1 MVSGEGL
8 GENLKYFVLAFVLF
22 VGGNWMLDSAL
33 VSNIESN
40 LVSHRQQEVRELLA
54 LGHVEMDYLRALR
67 TLQAAVDIR
76 KEDFIHAF
84 SPFAVPEMGPREML
98 EELEKPAYREK
109 VENIISNHGFFSVED
124 WVRHWYSLLMSAA
137 YYDGQMRALKNP
149 DGDHRN
155 GQITI
160 PRPPEKNLRAVALL
174 LQNEDVGK
182 WLRGMVEKLRRLRQ
196 VLFHRQS

>member
-1 MVSGEGL
+1 MVFGDGL
-8 GENLKYFVLAFVLF
+8 GANLKYFVLAFVLF
-22 VGGNWMLDSAL
+22 VGGNWMLDSSL
-33 VSNIESN
+33 VSTVTSD
-40 LVSHRQQEVRELLA
+40 LVSHRQKEVRALLA

-76 KEDFIHAF
+76 KEDFIQAF

-98 EELEKPAYREK
+98 KELEKPAYRDK
-109 VENIISNHGFFSVED
+109 VGDIISTHGFFSVED

-137 YYDGQMRALKNP
+137 YYDEQMRALKHP
-149 DGDHRN
+149 DGNDGK

-182 WLRGMVEKLRRLRQ
+182 WLRGMVEKLRRLRH
-196 VLFHRQS
+196 VIFHRQS